1 MILIA
6 DGGSTKIDWCLLD
19 DGTVA
24 KRLASQG
31 LNPCM
36 LTRDEITARLTLDV
50 RDELTPFVD
59 RLDDVYFY
67 GAGCLP
73 GQVSDTMAQALRPVV
88 GERPRIHVSND
99 LISAARAV
107 CGTEAGIACIL
118 GTGSNSCYYDGR
130 QIVDNVPP
138 LGYILGDEGSGAVLG
153 RQLLGAVLKRQL
165 PPELCREFLETYDL
179 DQHTIINRVYRT
191 PAPNRFL
198 ASLAPFLEKHLD
210 VPRVRD
216 IVTEQFR
223 LFFERNVANYAAFGP
238 CKVHFVGSIA
248 YHYRDILREVA
259 DSLGYSIGRIIV
271 SPMDGLIAYHTS
283 VSAPSDDH
291 DTTHR

>member
-6 DGGSTKIDWCLLD
+6 DGGSTKIDWCLLEA
-19 DGTVA
+19 GAVV
-24 KRLASQG
+24 KRFASQG

-36 LTRDEITARLTLDV
+36 LTRDEISARLTLDV
-50 RDELTPFVD
+50 RDELSGYAE
-59 RLDDVYFY
+59 RLRDVYFY

-107 CGTEAGIACIL
+107 CGNSPGIACIL

-130 QIVDNVPP
+130 EIVDNVSP
-138 LGYILGDEGSGAVLG
+138 LGFILGDEGSGAVLG

-165 PPELCREFLETYDL
+165 PPELCREFLVTYDL
-179 DQHTIINRVYRT
+179 DLHTIIKRVYRT

-198 ASLAPFLEKHLD
+198 ASLAPFLEKHMD
-210 VPRVRD
+210 VEGVRD
-216 IVTEQFR
+216 IVRDQFR
-223 LFFERNVANYAAFGP
+223 LFFERNVANYAIYGP
-238 CKVHFVGSIA
+238 CEVHFVGSIA
-248 YHYRDILREVA
+248 YHYQHILREVA
-259 DSLGYSIGRIIV
+259 EELGYRIGRIIV
-271 SPMDGLIAYHTS
+271 SPMDGLIAYHTATEAANLNS
-283 VSAPSDDH
+283 CQ
-291 DTTHR
+291 